1 MRSEEPSGWTGST
14 EPGDDGEGH
23 RTVYSQE
30 DVEFFQENGFV
41 RLRGVY
47 PRPQLKRMR
56 DELSYVME
64 SFANWDAAWRGPWR
78 KEYLTDDEEPDAK
91 LVAIH
96 ELQHYSAVWTH
107 AIINPG
113 LADAV
118 ATMMDTDS
126 LEIHHCTLHAKAPST
141 GAPFPMHQD
150 VPFYEHSDGRYI
162 DSLIHLDDA
171 DETSGCIK
179 FLAGSHRNGP
189 LEHILGPETSPHL
202 PTDKYRL
209 QDAVSCPA
217 EAGDVVLFHLWTVHG
232 SAVNN
237 SGRWRRLVRLGFRDP
252 RNLQVAGQGLGRPGI
267 LVKGVRPKVDG
278 QAVDVYGNWSR

>member
-1 MRSEEPSGWTGST
+1 VFTP
-14 EPGDDGEGH
+14 
-23 RTVYSQE
+23 V
-30 DVEFFQENGFV
+30 DVEFFKEHGFV

-47 PRPQLKRMR
+47 PPEMLARMR
-56 DELSYVME
+56 EDLEYIME
-64 SFANWDAAWRGPWR
+64 TFANWQAAWRGPWR
-78 KEYLTDDEEPDAK
+78 KQYLTEEEDEKAQ

-96 ELQHYSAVWTH
+96 ELQHYSATWTH
-107 AIINPG
+107 AITDPG

-118 ATMMDTDS
+118 AAVMDTDVV
-126 LEIHHCTLHAKAPST
+126 EIHHCTLHAKAPEA

-150 VPFYEHSDGRYI
+150 VPFYEHSDGRYV
-162 DSLIHLDDA
+162 DALIHLDDA
-171 DETSGCIK
+171 DEDSGMIK

-189 LEHILGPETSPHL
+189 LTHILGPDTAPHL
-202 PTDKYRL
+202 PTDEYRL

-252 RNLQVAGQGLGRPGI
+252 RNQQVAGQALGRPGI

-278 QAVDVYGNWSR
+278 YDVNVYGNWSK